1 MKENH
6 ALGRTWKQ
14 ARQELYSP
22 EEIAASDAR
31 VELMIALSN
40 ARKEKGLTQRKLSEM
55 TGIKQSVISKLE
67 NGNTPTQ
74 IDTLFR
80 LFAAMNMKMQVVPL
94 DV

>member
-22 EEIAASDAR
+22 EEIAASNAR
-31 VELMIALSN
+31 AEIMIALSK
-40 ARKEKGLTQRKLSEM
+40 ARKEKGLTQKKLSEI
-55 TGIKQSVISKLE
+55 TGIRQSAISRLE

-74 IDTLFR
+74 IDTLIR
-80 LFAAMNMKMQVVPL
+80 LFAAMNMKMQVVPINN
-94 DV
+94 